1 MEKLKKNLNEI
12 LNAAIDSVK
21 PSELIRRTVM
31 IEGNQLVIKNNK
43 FPVDSYKN
51 IYLLGAGKASAAMAY
66 EFEKLLGPKISS
78 GVVSTKYG
86 HSLPCSRIK
95 VIESGHPVLDENGL
109 RAGKE
114 MLELA
119 ERCGEDDLVICLLS
133 GGGSSLVESLP
144 AEFSLTELQEVFRIL
159 LGCGANIEEMNI
171 VRRHLS
177 KIKGGILAE
186 KIFPATCVSL
196 ILSDVI
202 NDPLEAISGGVTS
215 PDPSTFEDAYNVLN
229 KYNITKSIPERIHTY
244 ITNGIKGLIPETV
257 KPGNIIFKN
266 VTNIILGNN
275 KEALKNARDRAVSLG
290 YNTIIYSEDLQG
302 EAREIGKLFASIA
315 KEIHG
320 DGNPVPAPACV
331 LIGGETTVTIRGKG
345 SGGRNQ
351 EVVLAAL
358 LEMKN
363 HKFEYIIASCGT
375 DGTDGPTD
383 AAGAFVSDQIISK
396 SENLKLDPAEYLSTN
411 DSYNFFAKTG
421 GLIITGPT
429 GTNVMDIAVILIN

>member
-119 ERCGEDDLVICLLS
+119 ERCGENDLVICLLS

-144 AEFSLTELQEVFRIL
+144 AEFSLPELQEVFRIL

-186 KIFPATCVSL
+186 IIFPATCVSL

>member
-1 MEKLKKNLNEI
+1 MEKLKKNLDLI
-12 LNAAIDSVK
+12 INAAIDSVK
-21 PSELIRRTVM
+21 PSELISRMVM
-31 IEGNQLVIKNNK
+31 IEGNQLVIKNYK
-43 FPVDSYKN
+43 FPIDSYKN
-51 IYLLGAGKASAAMAY
+51 IYVLGAGKASAAMAY
-66 EFEKLLGPKISS
+66 EFEKLLGSKIRA
-78 GVVSTKYG
+78 GIVSTKYG
-86 HSLPCSRIK
+86 HSFPCSRIS

-109 RAGKE
+109 RAGNE
-114 MLELA
+114 ILELA
-119 ERCGEDDLVICLLS
+119 ERSGEDDLVICLLS

-186 KIFPATCVSL
+186 KIYPATCVSL

-215 PDPSTFEDAYNVLN
+215 PDPSTFEDAFNVLN
-229 KYNITKSIPERIHTY
+229 KYDVTKLIPERILAY
-244 ITNGIKGLIPETV
+244 ITNGMKGLIPETI
-257 KPGNIIFKN
+257 KPGNLIFKN

-275 KEALKNARDRAVSLG
+275 KEALKNAREKAVSLG
-290 YNTIIYSEDLQG
+290 YNTQIYSENLQG

-320 DGNPVPAPACV
+320 NGNPVHVPACV
-331 LIGGETTVTIRGKG
+331 LIGGETTVILRGRG

-358 LEMKN
+358 MEMKN
-363 HKFEYIIASCGT
+363 HKFDYIIASCGT

-383 AAGAFVSDQIISK
+383 AAGAFVSNSIISK
-396 SENLKLDPAEYLSTN
+396 CDDLKLDPAGYLNNN
-411 DSYNFFAKTG
+411 DSYNFFAETG

-429 GTNVMDIAVILIN
+429 GTNVMDIAVILIE